1 MVMIDHL
8 NPANPENE
16 TFLNMLQAIS
26 IFPLLS
32 LCLPAQE
39 MESTDTV
46 KIQHYLSAAMPS
58 KIHAVEVTGEMVII
72 SGHDN
77 QRASLLEVPFH
88 ENGWGKV
95 NPSHIHPITP
105 DSQGNFSISLPRKVQ
120 GNDRIYR
127 KWMLAIREK
136 EGWQPLTH
144 SQYPTSIFSANPADT
159 EIKPGRKGLGAM
171 GLDRPISDL
180 DELNISGVTVNIV
193 LNALVRSKPEP
204 NTTPFDFEGHTW
216 HANNQEIHRLDR
228 ILQETAKRRILVS
241 AIILIGQPGN
251 SPPGSWHRMVSH
263 PKADASAFFVMP
275 NLHDADGA
283 RAFGAALYFLAARY
297 SGSTHGR
304 IHHWIMHNEADQG
317 WMWANAGVLSSLEYL
332 DLYHKS
338 LRMAH
343 LVSRQFNPG
352 AKAFISLTHH
362 WSIAGG
368 KHNHPSKK
376 LLDHLLAFSRAEGD
390 FDWAIAHHPYPQNLT
405 KPRVWE
411 DNQATFSR
419 NTQKITF
426 KNLEVLDDWV
436 RDPAHQFLGK
446 QNRTLHLTE
455 QGFNSPD
462 YSEKSLKD
470 QAAGMAYGWNKVKRL
485 PSITM
490 VHYHNWVDNRHEF
503 GLRIGLRKFPD
514 EPGDP
519 LGKKPIWHFL
529 KAADTPGEAETAKP
543 YLPWIGIQNWEQIMH
558 KGNLN

>member
-1 MVMIDHL
+1 MIDHL

-58 KIHAVEVTGEMVII
+58 KIHAVEVTGEVVII

-88 ENGWGKV
+88 ENGWGKL
-95 NPSHIHPITP
+95 NPSHIHPITH
-105 DSQGNFSISLPRKVQ
+105 DSQGNFSITLPRKVQ
-120 GNDRIYR
+120 GTDRIYR

-144 SQYPTSIFSANPADT
+144 SHYATSIFSSNPADT
-159 EIKPGRKGLGAM
+159 DIKPGRKGLGAM

-204 NTTPFDFEGHTW
+204 NTTPFDFEGYTW
-216 HANNQEIHRLDR
+216 HANNQEINRLDR

-317 WMWANAGVLSSLEYL
+317 WMWANAGVLTSLEYL

-470 QAAGMAYGWNKVKRL
+470 QAAGMAYGWYKVKRL

-529 KAADTPGEAETAKP
+529 KAADTPAEEEVSRP
-543 YLPWIGIQNWEQIMH
+543 YLPWIGIRNWDEIMH

>member
-1 MVMIDHL
+1 MIVPLNLANIENGIMVTI
-8 NPANPENE
+8 
-16 TFLNMLQAIS
+16 LQAIS
-26 IFPLLS
+26 IFPVLS
-32 LCLPAQE
+32 LCLLAQ
-39 MESTDTV
+39 DTEGSETM
-46 KIQHYLSAAMPS
+46 KIQTYLSAAMPS
-58 KIHAVEVTGEMVII
+58 KIQAVDVTAEVVTI
-72 SGHDN
+72 SG
-77 QRASLLEVPFH
+77 QAKQMASLLEVPFH
-88 ENGWGKV
+88 ENGWGKL
-95 NPSHIHPITP
+95 NPLHIHPITL
-105 DSQGNFSISLPRKVQ
+105 DGQRNFRISLPRKIQ
-120 GNDRIYR
+120 GSDRVYR
-127 KWMLAIREK
+127 KWMLAVSDK
-136 EGWQPLTH
+136 QGWQPLTH
-144 SQYPTSIFSANPADT
+144 AHYATSIFSANPADT
-159 EIKPGRKGLGAM
+159 DIKPGRKGLGAM

-180 DELNISGVTVNIV
+180 DALNISGVTVNIV
-193 LNALVRSKPEP
+193 LNALVRSQPEP
-204 NTTPFDFEGHTW
+204 NTTPFEFEGRTW
-216 HANNQEIHRLDR
+216 HATNNEINRLDR
-228 ILQETAKRRILVS
+228 ILQETAKRSILVS

-283 RAFGAALYFLAARY
+283 SAFGAALYFLANRY
-297 SGSTHGR
+297 SSSKHGR

-317 WMWANAGVLSSLEYL
+317 WMWANAGVLTSLEYL

-362 WSIAGG
+362 WTLAGG

-376 LLDHLLAFSRAEGD
+376 LLDHLLAFSQAEGD

-411 DNQATFSR
+411 DTQATFSR

-436 RDPAHQFLGK
+436 RDTGHQYLAK

-462 YSEKSLKD
+462 YSEKSLTD

-529 KAADTPGEAETAKP
+529 KAADTLSEDEAAKP
-543 YLPWIGIQNWEQIMH
+543 YLKWIGIQNWDQIMH
-558 KGNLN
+558 KGSLN

>member
-1 MVMIDHL
+1 
-8 NPANPENE
+8 
-16 TFLNMLQAIS
+16 MLQAIS
-26 IFPLLS
+26 IFPLLAV
-32 LCLPAQE
+32 CLLGQKTDAERIQAYVSRPE
-39 MESTDTV
+39 ESR
-46 KIQHYLSAAMPS
+46 ISS
-58 KIHAVEVTGEMVII
+58 VEVTHEGVKIHGK
-72 SGHDN
+72 SGSG
-77 QRASLLEVPFH
+77 ASLLEVPFH
-88 ENGWGKV
+88 ENGWGKL
-95 NPSHIHPITP
+95 NPSHIHPINP
-105 DSQGNFSISLPRKVQ
+105 DSQGNFSITLPRTVQ

-127 KWMLAIREK
+127 KWMLANK
-136 EGWQPLTH
+136 EGDGWKAQTH
-144 SQYPTSIFSANPADT
+144 AHYATSIFSANPADT
-159 EIKPGRKGLGAM
+159 DIKPGRKGLGAM

-216 HANNQEIHRLDR
+216 HANNQEINRLDR
-228 ILQETAKRRILVS
+228 ILQETAKRKILVS

-283 RAFGAALYFLAARY
+283 RAFGAALYFLASRY
-297 SGSTHGR
+297 CGSKHGR

-317 WMWANAGVLSSLEYL
+317 WMWANAGVLTSVEYL

-362 WSIAGG
+362 WSVAGG

-519 LGKKPIWHFL
+519 LGKKPVWHFL
-529 KAADTPGEAETAKP
+529 KAADTPGEAETARP

>member
-1 MVMIDHL
+1 MIDHL

-72 SGHDN
+72 SGHDK

-88 ENGWGKV
+88 ENGWGKL

-144 SQYPTSIFSANPADT
+144 SHYATSIFSANPADT
-159 EIKPGRKGLGAM
+159 DIKPGRKGLGAM

-216 HANNQEIHRLDR
+216 HANNQEINRLDR

-283 RAFGAALYFLAARY
+283 RAFGAALYFLASRY
-297 SGSTHGR
+297 GSSKHGR

-317 WMWANAGVLSSLEYL
+317 WMWANAGVLTSLEYL

-411 DNQATFSR
+411 NNQATFSR

-426 KNLEVLDDWV
+426 KNLEVLDDWM

-462 YSEKSLKD
+462 YSEKSLMD

-519 LGKKPIWHFL
+519 LGKKPVWHFL
-529 KAADTPGEAETAKP
+529 NAADTPGEAETAKP